1 MQSIP
6 PRRDA
11 GSDPPALHDRA
22 MDNLRFI
29 RETMAN
35 AASFTA
41 VPGWGGVAMG
51 FTAVAAAWL
60 AADAPDVRTWLTI
73 WLAEAG
79 LAVAIAASAMAWK
92 LRKAGESLLHGPGRK
107 FLFGFTPPIVVGA
120 VLTLVLVR
128 AGVWEALPG
137 TWLAMYGS
145 AVMAGGA
152 YSVRSVPVMGAGFL
166 VAGVTAMLLPGTG
179 NALLAAGFGGLHV
192 VFGALI
198 ARRHGG

>member
-6 PRRDA
+6 PQRDRHP
-11 GSDPPALHDRA
+11 DLPALHDRA

-29 RETMAN
+29 RETMAS

-51 FTAVAAAWL
+51 VTAIAAAWI
-60 AADAPDVRTWLTI
+60 AASEPDVRTWLFI

-79 LAVAIAASAMAWK
+79 VAVAIAAGAMALK
-92 LRKAGESLLHGPGRK
+92 VRRAGETLLRGPGRK
-107 FLFGFTPPIVVGA
+107 FVLGFTPPIVVGA
-120 VLTLVLVR
+120 VLSLALVR
-128 AGVWEALPG
+128 AGAWDLLPG

-152 YSVRSVPVMGAGFL
+152 FSVRSVPVMGAAFL
-166 VAGVTAMLLPGTG
+166 IAGIV
-179 NALLAAGFGGLHV
+179 ALLVPSTGDLMLASGFGGLHIA
-192 VFGALI
+192 FGVLI

>member
-1 MQSIP
+1 MQPASNRP
-6 PRRDA
+6 DQYEA
-11 GSDPPALHDRA
+11 PPALHDRA

-51 FTAVAAAWL
+51 LTAFIAAWM
-60 AADAPDVRTWLTI
+60 AFVESDFSVWLTV

-79 LAVAIAASAMAWK
+79 LAVAIAAASMAWK
-92 LRKAGESLLHGPGRK
+92 LRSAGESLLRGPGRK
-107 FLFGFTPPIVVGA
+107 FALGFAPPIVAGA
-120 VLTLVLVR
+120 VLTLALAS
-128 AGVWEALPG
+128 AGQRDALPG
-137 TWLAMYGS
+137 TWLVMYGS

-152 YSVRSVPVMGAGFL
+152 FSVRSVPVMGAAFMVVGIL
-166 VAGVTAMLLPGTG
+166 
-179 NALLAAGFGGLHV
+179 ALLVPSTGDAMMAVGFGGLHV
-192 VFGALI
+192 AFGLLI